1 MNEKHSL
8 LIELIKLAKAD
19 KEFHEKEYAFLVE
32 IARLLGIEKAK
43 LDELFEKHIEFAP
56 PELEFD
62 RILQFQR
69 LILLANIDLKVE
81 SSELR
86 LLKETGMK
94 MA

>member
-43 LDELFEKHIEFAP
+43 LDELFEN
-56 PELEFD
+56 
-62 RILQFQR
+62 ILNSLRRNWSLTESF
-69 LILLANIDLKVE
+69 NFSDL
-81 SSELR
+81 SF
-86 LLKETGMK
+86 
-94 MA
+94 